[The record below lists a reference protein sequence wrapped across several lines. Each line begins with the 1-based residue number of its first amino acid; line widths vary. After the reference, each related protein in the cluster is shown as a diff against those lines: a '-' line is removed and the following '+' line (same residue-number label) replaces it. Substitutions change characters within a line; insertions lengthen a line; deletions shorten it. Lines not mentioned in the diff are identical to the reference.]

1 MSYSITFRDEPLV
14 SIDDDL
20 AKAIEQKAAEA
31 GMTPEDF
38 VRKTIADKVH
48 FLCLPSDSTCKQ
60 SR

>member
-48 FLCLPSDSTCKQ
+48 FFMPSK
-60 SR
+60 